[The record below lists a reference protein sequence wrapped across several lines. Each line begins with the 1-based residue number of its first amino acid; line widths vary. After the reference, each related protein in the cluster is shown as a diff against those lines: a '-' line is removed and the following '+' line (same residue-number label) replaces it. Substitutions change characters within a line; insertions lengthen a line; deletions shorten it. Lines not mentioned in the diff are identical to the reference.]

1 MDSRD
6 SWARRPIADVLAELR
21 RQGGGVV
28 LMHDFDSYAGVPEA
42 PSHFDLDHVPALT
55 RSIIEMARAEGFHII
70 QMASLRPAR
79 R

>member
-1 MDSRD
+1 
-6 SWARRPIADVLAELR
+6 
-21 RQGGGVV
+21 
-28 LMHDFDSYAGVPEA
+28 MHDFDSYAGVPEA